1 MQETQRFTPRLIAIK
16 VANIKDREK
25 LERTKR
31 KAVNYP

>member
-1 MQETQRFTPRLIAIK
+1 MQETQRFTPRLIVVK

-31 KAVNYP
+31 NSVNYP